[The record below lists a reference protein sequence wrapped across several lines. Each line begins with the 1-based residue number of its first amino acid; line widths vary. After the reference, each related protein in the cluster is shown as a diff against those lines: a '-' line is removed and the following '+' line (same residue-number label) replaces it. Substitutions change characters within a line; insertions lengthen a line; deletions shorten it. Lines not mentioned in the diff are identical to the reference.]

1 MSTNNKGGISSPAL
15 TFLNLETDDKRK
27 KTHHEALALILDIFK
42 RNGMHDYN
50 LSHIDDPERNPDI
63 PIMIGKHQY
72 DLSFPK
78 DLDTIVMIEVK
89 ILKLPKRIEKDTDHG
104 SRKTKVPTRKG

>member
-27 KTHHEALALILDIFK
+27 KTHHEALAQILEIFK
-42 RNGMHDYN
+42 RNGMRDYN

-72 DLSFPK
+72 DLSFPM
-78 DLDTIVMIEVK
+78 DLDTVIMIEVK
-89 ILKLPKRIEKDTDHG
+89 ILKMPKRIEKDINHG
-104 SRKTKVPTRKG
+104 NRHTTVSP

>member
-1 MSTNNKGGISSPAL
+1 MSTNNKGGVVSPAL
-15 TFLNLETDDKRK
+15 PFLNLETDDKRK

-42 RNGMHDYN
+42 RFGMHEYN

-72 DLSFPK
+72 DLSFPM
-78 DLDTIVMIEVK
+78 DLDTVVMIEVK
-89 ILKLPKRIEKDTDHG
+89 ILKLPKRIEEKKDHG
-104 SRKTKVPTRKG
+104 NRHTTVSL